1 MSLHNIDRRYT
12 WSPFCLVNCLGC
24 VDGYGQGN
32 NNSSSR
38 QSTVCM
44 KWVGESKDCIRER
57 ERYNSIKWKC
67 IRQWCFLFGCIIVM
81 ITTDYGIG
89 EYILELSNHDRRQN
103 TTINFHAGFNFQ
115 RDIIVYIEFSEP
127 SESSCSSSAS
137 AL

>member
-24 VDGYGQGN
+24 VDGYWQGN

-57 ERYNSIKWKC
+57 ERD
-67 IRQWCFLFGCIIVM
+67 
-81 ITTDYGIG
+81 ITP
-89 EYILELSNHDRRQN
+89 SNGNVFDDGV
-103 TTINFHAGFNFQ
+103 FYL
-115 RDIIVYIEFSEP
+115 V
-127 SESSCSSSAS
+127 
-137 AL
+137 ALLL